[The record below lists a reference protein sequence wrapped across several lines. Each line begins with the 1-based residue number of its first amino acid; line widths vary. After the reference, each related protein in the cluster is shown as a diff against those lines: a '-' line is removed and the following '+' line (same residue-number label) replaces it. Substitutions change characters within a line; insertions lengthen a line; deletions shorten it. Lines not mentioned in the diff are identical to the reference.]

1 MTKTKTHF
9 DSPSRMSG
17 KIANWWLDCQWAARR
32 RTGGML
38 QMRMGGNF
46 AMRIGGKVL
55 MRFSG
60 KVRANTQS
68 GARPAYITVQLG
80 RGLGVFY
87 RDGAT
92 WINDQDD
99 KREMN
104 KIEAP
109 IRPTTPNYS

>member
-1 MTKTKTHF
+1 MKRHT
-9 DSPSRMSG
+9 DGYLCAWASCAGVLGAEMV
-17 KIANWWLDCQWAARR
+17 WLAVDEVPHAGLWYFVLHVMNRALPRSTVRVAARPVR
-32 RTGGML
+32 
-38 QMRMGGNF
+38 Q
-46 AMRIGGKVL
+46 IG
-55 MRFSG
+55 
-60 KVRANTQS
+60 S

-80 RGLGVFY
+80 RGLEVFY

-109 IRPTTPNYS
+109 IRPTTPNYP